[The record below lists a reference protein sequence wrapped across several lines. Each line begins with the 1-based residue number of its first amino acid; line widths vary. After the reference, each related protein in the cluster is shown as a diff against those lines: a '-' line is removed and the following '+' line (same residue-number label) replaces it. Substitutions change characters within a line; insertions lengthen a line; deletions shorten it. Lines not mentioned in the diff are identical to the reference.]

1 MYELFAIRQF
11 IGGLKYFVVSSN
23 IVQSLKRHII
33 KDLKM
38 AQQQTIEINMARF
51 ENSPWGFR
59 LHGGADFS
67 SPLTIQKVRH
77 SYLILLHITHKNDIF
92 VWKPDYIRTITFFF

>member
-1 MYELFAIRQF
+1 
-11 IGGLKYFVVSSN
+11 
-23 IVQSLKRHII
+23 
-33 KDLKM
+33 M

-77 SYLILLHITHKNDIF
+77 FHFILLNIIHQKFYEYELLDH
-92 VWKPDYIRTITFFF
+92 

>member
-1 MYELFAIRQF
+1 
-11 IGGLKYFVVSSN
+11 
-23 IVQSLKRHII
+23 
-33 KDLKM
+33 M

-77 SYLILLHITHKNDIF
+77 SNFILLHIIHRNDIF
-92 VWKPDYIRTITFFF
+92 ASKHFSSNMYYLIISKFRNIFPHKF

>member
-1 MYELFAIRQF
+1 
-11 IGGLKYFVVSSN
+11 
-23 IVQSLKRHII
+23 
-33 KDLKM
+33 M

-51 ENSPWGFR
+51 EKSPWGFR

-77 SYLILLHITHKNDIF
+77 FQFILLNIIHQKLYTTNMNYLIISKFRNIFPHKF
-92 VWKPDYIRTITFFF
+92 

>member
-1 MYELFAIRQF
+1 
-11 IGGLKYFVVSSN
+11 
-23 IVQSLKRHII
+23 
-33 KDLKM
+33 M

-77 SYLILLHITHKNDIF
+77 FYFILLIITHKKLCTTNIHYLIISKFRNIF
-92 VWKPDYIRTITFFF
+92 PHKF

>member
-1 MYELFAIRQF
+1 
-11 IGGLKYFVVSSN
+11 
-23 IVQSLKRHII
+23 
-33 KDLKM
+33 M

-77 SYLILLHITHKNDIF
+77 FYFILLIITHKKLYYEYLLLDH
-92 VWKPDYIRTITFFF
+92 

>member
-1 MYELFAIRQF
+1 
-11 IGGLKYFVVSSN
+11 
-23 IVQSLKRHII
+23 
-33 KDLKM
+33 M

-77 SYLILLHITHKNDIF
+77 FILLNIIHTKLYIILTISKFRNIFPHKF
-92 VWKPDYIRTITFFF
+92 

>member
-1 MYELFAIRQF
+1 
-11 IGGLKYFVVSSN
+11 
-23 IVQSLKRHII
+23 
-33 KDLKM
+33 M

-77 SYLILLHITHKNDIF
+77 SYFILLHIIPKNDISR
-92 VWKPDYIRTITFFF
+92 IRISYFSMNMYYLIISKFRNIFPHKF

>member
-1 MYELFAIRQF
+1 
-11 IGGLKYFVVSSN
+11 
-23 IVQSLKRHII
+23 
-33 KDLKM
+33 M

-77 SYLILLHITHKNDIF
+77 FILLNIIQ
-92 VWKPDYIRTITFFF
+92 RTTNM

>member
-1 MYELFAIRQF
+1 
-11 IGGLKYFVVSSN
+11 
-23 IVQSLKRHII
+23 
-33 KDLKM
+33 M

-77 SYLILLHITHKNDIF
+77 FILLNIIQRLRICNLGN
-92 VWKPDYIRTITFFF
+92 

>member
-1 MYELFAIRQF
+1 
-11 IGGLKYFVVSSN
+11 
-23 IVQSLKRHII
+23 
-33 KDLKM
+33 M

-67 SPLTIQKVRH
+67 SPLTIQKVRYFH
-77 SYLILLHITHKNDIF
+77 FILLNITHKKFYICSTNMYYLTISKFRNIF
-92 VWKPDYIRTITFFF
+92 SQKFSNIVT

>member
-1 MYELFAIRQF
+1 
-11 IGGLKYFVVSSN
+11 
-23 IVQSLKRHII
+23 
-33 KDLKM
+33 M

-77 SYLILLHITHKNDIF
+77 SYFILLHIIHKNDKSYTDIILF
-92 VWKPDYIRTITFFF
+92 YEYVLLDH

>member
-1 MYELFAIRQF
+1 
-11 IGGLKYFVVSSN
+11 
-23 IVQSLKRHII
+23 
-33 KDLKM
+33 M

-77 SYLILLHITHKNDIF
+77 FHFILLNIIHKRSRVRISYFSMNMYYLIISKFRNIFPHKF
-92 VWKPDYIRTITFFF
+92 

>member
-1 MYELFAIRQF
+1 
-11 IGGLKYFVVSSN
+11 
-23 IVQSLKRHII
+23 
-33 KDLKM
+33 M

-77 SYLILLHITHKNDIF
+77 FDFIFLNIIQKNLYISRVRISSFSMNMYYSIISKFRNIFPHKFQNI
-92 VWKPDYIRTITFFF
+92 VT

>member
-1 MYELFAIRQF
+1 MNTLQLYPL
-11 IGGLKYFVVSSN
+11 LKYFVVLSN

-77 SYLILLHITHKNDIF
+77 LNSFLLNS
-92 VWKPDYIRTITFFF
+92 IRKKF

>member
-1 MYELFAIRQF
+1 
-11 IGGLKYFVVSSN
+11 
-23 IVQSLKRHII
+23 
-33 KDLKM
+33 M

-77 SYLILLHITHKNDIF
+77 FILINIIHKNNEYVILAISKFRNIF
-92 VWKPDYIRTITFFF
+92 QHKF

>member
-1 MYELFAIRQF
+1 
-11 IGGLKYFVVSSN
+11 
-23 IVQSLKRHII
+23 
-33 KDLKM
+33 M

-77 SYLILLHITHKNDIF
+77 FILLNIIHKKLYYEYVILTISKFRNIF
-92 VWKPDYIRTITFFF
+92 PHKF

>member
-1 MYELFAIRQF
+1 
-11 IGGLKYFVVSSN
+11 
-23 IVQSLKRHII
+23 
-33 KDLKM
+33 M

-67 SPLTIQKVRH
+67 SPLTIQKVRYFH
-77 SYLILLHITHKNDIF
+77 
-92 VWKPDYIRTITFFF
+92 FFLKYYE